1 MTTVA
6 ERVAKGAA
14 FLDEREPGWDA
25 RIDLD
30 TLDLQAPCRCVLGQL
45 ATHLDDYD
53 DDWSYRDITDRF
65 GLVIWFWNWKADTSA
80 TDLEYGFNADPDVE
94 TYDALA
100 SEWKRVITARREAG
114 AS

>member
-1 MTTVA
+1 MTTIA

-30 TLDLQAPCRCVLGQL
+30 TLDLGSSHCCVLGQL
-45 ATHLDDYD
+45 HGGFGAGLAATGLDDGD
-53 DDWSYRDITDRF
+53 GRDIELGFFWTDAHRF
-65 GLVIWFWNWKADTSA
+65 SLDDEPG
-80 TDLEYGFNADPDVE
+80 
-94 TYDALA
+94 ALA
-100 SEWKRVITARREAG
+100 AEWKRVITARREAG